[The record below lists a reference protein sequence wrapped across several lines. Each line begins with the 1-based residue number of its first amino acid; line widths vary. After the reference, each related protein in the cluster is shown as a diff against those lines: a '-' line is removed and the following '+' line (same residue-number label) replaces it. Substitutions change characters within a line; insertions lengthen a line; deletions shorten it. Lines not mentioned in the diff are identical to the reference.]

1 MSGVAGVA
9 EPTVMYHTT
18 FETNR
23 VKITVPGMGDWS
35 VDLGKEFN
43 ILRIRIRIR
52 ILFFLLHYTYSAIY
66 NGDD

>member
-1 MSGVAGVA
+1 MSAVAGVA
-9 EPTVMYHTT
+9 EPSVILPCITT

-43 ILRIRIRIR
+43 IFKDTLP
-52 ILFFLLHYTYSAIY
+52 FL
-66 NGDD
+66 